1 VACPTGWLAEEGSA
15 KCTRCGSGTFGDGCQ
30 NCAKGQYRPSKYTS
44 GSEVTDTD
52 PTTCIDCQIGQF
64 MPDQGAAKC
73 VDCIPGQFQDEKGNQ
88 KCKECPKDTFAAS
101 SKEIGKKNTK
111 EEKKKRNRLVCVCVM
126 VVVLLFLVVVL
137 K

>member
-1 VACPTGWLAEEGSA
+1 L
-15 KCTRCGSGTFGDGCQ
+15 
-30 NCAKGQYRPSKYTS
+30 
-44 GSEVTDTD
+44 
-52 PTTCIDCQIGQF
+52 
-64 MPDQGAAKC
+64 
-73 VDCIPGQFQDEKGNQ
+73 DCIPGQFQDEKGNQ

-111 EEKKKRNRLVCVCVM
+111 EEKKKRNRLVCVLM